1 MKKEEK
7 LLRAIGGADESLIEE
22 AMEVRVKKKPT
33 VLRWVAVA
41 ACVCLL
47 LASPVGASVVDSI
60 IEEFRSVRAPERY
73 SVASLPQ
80 ELLEKAKAQDKS
92 IFIPTDTMEEAMEL
106 VGLNNLGNHV
116 LESAEPKAVHTTTET
131 GEEYESAFQA
141 WMKVVDGEIWV
152 AVVDGW
158 YTMDQSSVYVTYI
171 LTTEQAPTD
180 GGFAFDPEELGFR
193 EEYTTPSG
201 LKCILYTRNDADND
215 PDIIGYTDC
224 VGFAARE
231 GCLIYV
237 TVGNPQEETAMST
250 LRQILDAYG

>member
-1 MKKEEK
+1 MKQEEM
-7 LLRAIGGADESLIEE
+7 LLRAIGGADECLIEE
-22 AMEVRVKKKPT
+22 ALEVRAKRKPA

-60 IEEFRSVRAPERY
+60 IEEFHSVRAPERY
-73 SVASLPQ
+73 SVAALPQ
-80 ELLEKAKAQDKS
+80 ELLEKAKAEDES
-92 IFIPTDTMEEAMEL
+92 IFIPADTMEEAMEL
-106 VGLNNLGNHV
+106 VGLKYLENHV
-116 LESAEPKAVHTTTET
+116 LESAEPKEVHTTTET
-131 GEEYESAFQA
+131 GEEFDSAFET
-141 WMKVVDGEIWV
+141 WMKVIDGEIWV
-152 AVVDGW
+152 AIVDGW
-158 YTMDQSSVYVTYI
+158 YTMKQSTVGVTYI

-180 GGFAFDPEELGFR
+180 GGFTFDPEELGSR

-224 VGFAARE
+224 VGFAARG

-237 TVGNPQEETAMST
+237 TVSNPQEETAMST

>member
-1 MKKEEK
+1 MKNEEK
-7 LLRAIGGADESLIEE
+7 LLHAIGQAADRRIAE
-22 AMEVRVKKKPT
+22 AMDFRREHKPA

-73 SVASLPQ
+73 SVSALPQ
-80 ELLEKAKAQDKS
+80 ELLEEAKVQDES
-92 IFIPTDTMEEAMEL
+92 IFIPTDSMEEAMEL
-106 VGLNNLGNHV
+106 VGLKHLENHV
-116 LESAEPKAVHTTTET
+116 LESAEPKEVHTTTET

-158 YTMDQSSVYVTYI
+158 YTMKQSTVSVTYI

-180 GGFAFDPEELGFR
+180 GGFAFDPEELGLR

-201 LKCILYTRNDADND
+201 LECILYTRNDADND

-224 VGFAARE
+224 VGFAARG

-237 TVGNPQEETAMST
+237 TVGNPQEEIAMST

>member
-1 MKKEEK
+1 
-7 LLRAIGGADESLIEE
+7 
-22 AMEVRVKKKPT
+22 
-33 VLRWVAVA
+33 
-41 ACVCLL
+41 
-47 LASPVGASVVDSI
+47 
-60 IEEFRSVRAPERY
+60 
-73 SVASLPQ
+73 
-80 ELLEKAKAQDKS
+80 
-92 IFIPTDTMEEAMEL
+92 MEL
-106 VGLNNLGNHV
+106 VGLKHLENHV
-116 LESAEPKAVHTTTET
+116 LESAEPKEVHTTTET

-158 YTMDQSSVYVTYI
+158 YTMKQSTVSVTYI

-180 GGFAFDPEELGFR
+180 GGFAFDPEELGLR

-201 LKCILYTRNDADND
+201 LECILYTRNDADND

-224 VGFAARE
+224 VGFAARG

-237 TVGNPQEETAMST
+237 TVGNPQEEIAMST